1 MSVTTFALDTSCM
14 VAAVCT
20 WHEHHRAAVSGIERR
35 LDRGEHLA
43 VAAHALV
50 ETYAVLTR
58 LPAPHRLAPADA
70 WALVK
75 TNFVETATVIALNGP
90 AHITLLGRLA
100 TMGIGG
106 GRSYDAVIA
115 TCAGQAR
122 VDALLT
128 FNPRHFDPP
137 PEGVAVIEPTD
148 RG

>member
-1 MSVTTFALDTSCM
+1 M

-20 WHEHHRAAVSGIERR
+20 WHERHAAAIAGIEQR
-35 LDRGEHLA
+35 LDRGERLT
-43 VAAHALV
+43 VAAHSLLEA
-50 ETYAVLTR
+50 YAVLTR

-75 TNFVETATVIALNGP
+75 ANFVNTATVVALNGA
-90 AHITLLGRLA
+90 AHIALLNRLA
-100 TMGIGG
+100 KMGIGG

-115 TCAGQAR
+115 TCAGQAK

-128 FNPRHFDPP
+128 FNPRHFDPA

-148 RG
+148 TR

>member
-1 MSVTTFALDTSCM
+1 M

-20 WHEHHRAAVSGIERR
+20 WHERHAAAVAGIERR
-35 LDRGEHLA
+35 LDRGERLA

-75 TNFVETATVIALNGP
+75 TNFVDPATVVALGGP
-90 AHITLLGRLA
+90 AHITLLRRLA
-100 TMGIGG
+100 TMGMGG

-115 TCAGQAR
+115 ACARQAK
-122 VDALLT
+122 AEAFLT

-137 PEGVAVIEPTD
+137 PEGVAVIEP
-148 RG
+148 R

>member
-1 MSVTTFALDTSCM
+1 MNVATFALDTSCM

-20 WHEHHRAAVSGIERR
+20 WHERHAVAIAGIEQR
-35 LDRGEHLA
+35 LDRGERLT
-43 VAAHALV
+43 VAAHALL
-50 ETYAVLTR
+50 EAYAVLTR

-75 TNFVETATVIALNGP
+75 GNFVDTATVVALNAAAHIALLN
-90 AHITLLGRLA
+90 RLA
-100 TMGIGG
+100 KMGMGG

-115 TCAGQAR
+115 TCAGQAK

-128 FNPRHFDPP
+128 CNPRHFDPA

-148 RG
+148 AR